1 MPWTN
6 QGNGGGGRGGPWGG
20 NGGGGG
26 SGGGQGPW
34 GGRGSGGGGQP
45 PNFED
50 MLKRG
55 QDRFRSV
62 LPGGMGSKRAIIIIG
77 LAVVAI
83 WLVSGFYR
91 VQPDEQGVELV
102 FGKWVATTN
111 PGLNYNWP
119 SPIGQVMRPKVTK
132 IERLP
137 VGFRTDTRSDI
148 RAESQM
154 LTGDENI
161 IEIQFV
167 VHWKVDTRPNR
178 QGVRNFLFKIRNPV
192 ESIKAVAEA
201 AMREVI
207 GKSEFDFARTQ
218 GRVQIAA
225 ETKKLLQKIL
235 DEYNAGIEVRAIQI
249 QKVDPPGS
257 VLNAFRDV
265 QAARADKER
274 MLNVA
279 TAYLNENVQKA
290 EGDAE
295 RIVKAGEAYRAEQ
308 IAKATG
314 AASRFLAIYGQYV
327 KDKDVTK
334 RRIYME
340 ALREVLGSIDKVFID
355 QRGGGS
361 GVVPYLPLD
370 SLRQKPRGG
379 ASNTGPRRTQT
390 GERR

>member
-1 MPWTN
+1 MPVTN

-20 NGGGGG
+20 NGGGG
-26 SGGGQGPW
+26 GGGQGPW

-62 LPGGMGSKRAIIIIG
+62 LPGGMGSKRAVILIG
-77 LAVVAI
+77 LAVVII

-119 SPIGQVMRPKVTK
+119 APIGQIMRPKVTK

-137 VGFRTDTRSDI
+137 VGFRSDTRSDI
-148 RAESQM
+148 KAESQM

-161 IEIQFV
+161 IEVQFV
-167 VHWKVDTRPNR
+167 VHWKIDTRPGKK
-178 QGVRNFLFKIRNPV
+178 GVRNYLFNIRNPD
-192 ESIKAVAEA
+192 ETIKNAAEA
-201 AMREVI
+201 SMREII
-207 GKSEFDFARTQ
+207 GKSEFEFARTQ
-218 GRVQIAA
+218 GRVQLAS
-225 ETKKLLQKIL
+225 ETKKLLQEIL
-235 DEYNAGIEVRAIQI
+235 DDYGTGIEVRAIQI

-274 MLNVA
+274 MVNVA
-279 TAYLNENVQKA
+279 NAYLNENVQKS
-290 EGDAE
+290 EGEAE

-308 IAKATG
+308 IAVAAG
-314 AASRFLAIYGQYV
+314 EASRFLAVFKQYLLN
-327 KDKDVTK
+327 KDVTK

-340 ALREVLGSIDKVFID
+340 ALSEVLGSIDKVFID
-355 QRGGGS
+355 NTGRRGA

-370 SLRQKPRGG
+370 SLQRRNSGTG
-379 ASNTGPRRTQT
+379 AGSTAPRRPST
-390 GERR
+390 GER